1 MGLAMSDRVVARLEH
16 EVLSA
21 GFLAWLRGLG
31 DLNHEDCPICEPPI
45 YYSGVV
51 GNMHTK
57 ALDCPLCGQ
66 QIKRGAAVLVRIDYD
81 RHLTAAHREEWC
93 P

>member
-1 MGLAMSDRVVARLEH
+1 MSEVARLEH
-16 EVLSA
+16 EVLSP
-21 GFLAWLRGLG
+21 GFLAWLRGMG
-31 DLNHEDCPICEPPI
+31 DLNHEGCPICEPPI

-57 ALDCPLCGQ
+57 ALDCPFCGAR
-66 QIKRGAAVLVRIDYD
+66 IRSAAAVLVRRDYA
-81 RHLTAAHREEWC
+81 RHLSADHGEEWQ